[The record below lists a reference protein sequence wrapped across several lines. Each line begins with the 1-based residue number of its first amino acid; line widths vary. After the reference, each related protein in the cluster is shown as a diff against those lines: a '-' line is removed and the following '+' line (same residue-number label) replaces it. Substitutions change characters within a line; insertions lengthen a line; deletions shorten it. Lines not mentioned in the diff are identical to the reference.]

1 LGLAVKK
8 APPSKILT
16 VTELAALLKVSRAS
30 VYHAIKAGRLPAFRI
45 GSDWRFNVEQIE
57 AWMRRENNQS

>member
-1 LGLAVKK
+1 MKK

-16 VTELAALLKVSRAS
+16 VMELAAQLKISRKS
-30 VYHAIKAGRLPAFRI
+30 VCRAIKTRNLPAFKI

-57 AWMRRENNQS
+57 A